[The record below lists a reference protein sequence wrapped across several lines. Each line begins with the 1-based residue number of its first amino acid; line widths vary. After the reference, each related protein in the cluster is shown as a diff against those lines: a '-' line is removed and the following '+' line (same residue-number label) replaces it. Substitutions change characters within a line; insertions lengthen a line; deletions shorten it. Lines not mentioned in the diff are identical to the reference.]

1 MTSNLHA
8 SCVAIGGKG
17 VLLLGKSG
25 SGKSD
30 LALRLIDGGAKLV
43 ADDRVEIK
51 AQGKKLMASAP
62 IKLKDKLEMHGVGIV
77 KISAKDKIELALA
90 VSLVGRDA
98 VERMPETTFFDCEGQ
113 QLPLLFLHAFDAST
127 PVKIRLHLE
136 QK

>member
-30 LALRLIDGGAKLV
+30 LALRLIDSGAKLV

-51 AQGKKLMASAP
+51 AIGKKLIATAP
-62 IKLKDKLEMHGVGIV
+62 AKTKDKLEIRGVGII

-98 VERMPETTFFDCEGQ
+98 VERLPEPIFFDCEGLQ
-113 QLPLLFLHAFDAST
+113 IPLLYLHAFDAST
-127 PVKIRLHLE
+127 PVKIRLYLE